1 MDGWKTILSFL
12 GPIFRGKLLVLG
24 RVSPAA
30 LNFSGPFCLS
40 IFDSRECMESS
51 PKKVGKNRFTLEVDT
66 VATMNKNAGFQMD
79 DDKHLLWKRWGKP
92 SSEKWWQRTSRV
104 YIYIYNFFILL
115 KFQSFILFLVPFS
128 ICIFKFQPFSG
139 VYESVILDMLGHGA
153 KHKSKNIPHIWHG
166 FVQNGDESHLA
177 M

>member
-1 MDGWKTILSFL
+1 MMINTYYEKDGENQALKN
-12 GPIFRGKLLVLG
+12 GGKGL
-24 RVSPAA
+24 P
-30 LNFSGPFCLS
+30 
-40 IFDSRECMESS
+40 
-51 PKKVGKNRFTLEVDT
+51 
-66 VATMNKNAGFQMD
+66 GF
-79 DDKHLLWKRWGKP
+79 
-92 SSEKWWQRTSRV
+92 
-104 YIYIYNFFILL
+104 IYIYNFFILL